1 MKDEISFFRFLYK
14 LYLFMIN
21 MEIDTVLYGNQ
32 ILFLKSENTSFTGRD
47 SLFFAWCSAVLGRGA
62 TFLLMKD
69 PAEIQG
75 VVVSDNAC
83 NLIDG
88 VSCIF

>member
-1 MKDEISFFRFLYK
+1 MLGAQWNKAVR
-14 LYLFMIN
+14 
-21 MEIDTVLYGNQ
+21 
-32 ILFLKSENTSFTGRD
+32 LKSDEGAYPVIRFFCVRLSFMTS
-47 SLFFAWCSAVLGRGA
+47 CAVLGRGA